1 MTRQVFRFD
10 PPQRF
15 VAGTV
20 GTPGER
26 TFYLQAAA
34 APRVTSVLL
43 EKEQVAALAQRVD
56 ELLDHVLLA
65 SGGQA
70 AVPAVVPAELADN
83 GPLDLP
89 LVEEFRVGP
98 IALAW
103 DESAERVVIE
113 LHAQAEPAESEA
125 ESGEAETPGRSTE
138 PVFGDEESEEGA
150 DVLVVRLPGGMAR
163 AFASRALALVAA
175 GRPPCPLCSA
185 PLDPQGHICPRKN
198 GKLR

>member
-1 MTRQVFRFD
+1 MTRQVHRFD

-20 GTPGER
+20 GAPGER

-43 EKEQVAALAQRVD
+43 EKEQVAALAQRLD
-56 ELLDHVLLA
+56 ELLDHVVRA
-65 SGGQA
+65 TGGQA
-70 AVPAVVPAELADN
+70 AVPAVAPGELTDN
-83 GPLDLP
+83 DPLELP
-89 LVEEFRVGP
+89 LIEEFRVGP

-113 LHAQAEPAESEA
+113 LHAQAEPAESGA
-125 ESGEAETPGRSTE
+125 GEAELPDPGTE

-150 DVLVVRLPGGMAR
+150 DVLVVRLPGAMAR

-175 GRPPCPLCSA
+175 GRPPCPLCAA